1 MRADSEASP
10 IVGQSNI
17 RSKSIFLLLSSYNFF
32 ISNSSYSSFKSFG
45 SASISSGKGAS
56 LKIASEAQIAILCS
70 S

>member
-10 IVGQSNI
+10 IVGQSRI
-17 RSKSIFLLLSSYNFF
+17 KSKSSLFLLSYYKISISLSK
-32 ISNSSYSSFKSFG
+32 SSLPRSFG
-45 SASISSGKGAS
+45 SASISSGRGAS